1 MNRFDINSITEKQTL
16 EFSLTNMVTK
26 EPKSAHITVG
36 DKVSILYAND
46 ADDILKPGPRANMIF
61 RGKVTN
67 IASVPERLYSQDEGG
82 PKIYLIELDCSSDFE
97 SKIVKLFSRSIIDI
111 NDVDYIYE
119 QDSPE
124 VVERESTFKVLV
136 KDYAGKYT
144 DVYCSRTIS
153 SSSIKY
159 PENRSKG
166 E

>member
-67 IASVPERLYSQDEGG
+67 ISLVPERLYSRDDSTS
-82 PKIYLIELDCSSDFE
+82 KLYVIELDCSGDFE

-124 VVERESTFKVLV
+124 LVEGTFTVLV

-153 SSSIKY
+153 SSSKKT
-159 PENRSKG
+159 SG